1 LHAATLDTTL
11 ATVKHINAGTQHQTT
26 TAAVQV
32 PTYAF
37 NEQPIL
43 HAEWSTQH
51 SLCQVLTPVLR

>member
-1 LHAATLDTTL
+1 MFCTHFREQTTHSYVVLCVTQSLHAATLDTTL

-37 NEQPIL
+37 N
-43 HAEWSTQH
+43 
-51 SLCQVLTPVLR
+51 